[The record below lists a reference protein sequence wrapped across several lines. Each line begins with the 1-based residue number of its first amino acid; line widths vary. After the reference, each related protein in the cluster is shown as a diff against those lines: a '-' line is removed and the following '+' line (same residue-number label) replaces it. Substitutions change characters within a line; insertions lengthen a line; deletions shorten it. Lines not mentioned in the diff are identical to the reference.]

1 VRILVTGAT
10 GLVGSALVAAL
21 AGGSEVIR
29 LSRRA
34 PRAPGD
40 LQWDPDAGTLARAP
54 LEGLDAVVHLAGESI
69 GGRRWNAAH
78 KRSVRES
85 RVRGT
90 RLLCEA
96 LVSLARPPR
105 VLVSASG
112 VGWYGDRGEERL
124 TEASGPGNGFLADVA
139 RAWEEATAPAARR
152 GIRVIHLR
160 SGLVLAPR
168 GGALEPMRRLTGLGL
183 GGPLGGGRQWMS
195 WIAID
200 DLVSRDRARPH
211 ARAAAGPGEHG
222 GARRHASGRVRA
234 HAGARAEAARR
245 GCRRRGSR
253 CGSCSAARWRTS
265 CCSRASAPSPRGS
278 ARPVSRSVSPRSS
291 PRCATFL
298 GRSLTAPHA

>member
-90 RLLCEA
+90 RLLCET

-124 TEASGPGNGFLADVA
+124 TEASGPGNGFLAEVA
-139 RAWEEATAPAARR
+139 RAWEEATTLAARR
-152 GIRVIHLR
+152 GIRVVHLR

-200 DLVSRDRARPH
+200 DLVSAIAHGLTREQLRGPVNMVAPGATRQAEFARTL
-211 ARAAAGPGEHG
+211 
-222 GARRHASGRVRA
+222 GRVLNRPA
-234 HAGARAEAARR
+234 WLPAPRLALRLVLGREMADELLLASQCAEPARLRET
-245 GCRRRGSR
+245 GF
-253 CGSCSAARWRTS
+253 
-265 CCSRASAPSPRGS
+265 
-278 ARPVSRSVSPRSS
+278 
-291 PRCATFL
+291 TFRFPALEPALRHVL
-298 GRSLTAPHA
+298 GRSQTAPHA

>member
-78 KRSVRES
+78 QRSVRES

-90 RLLCEA
+90 RLLSET
-96 LVSLARPPR
+96 LGSLARPPR

-124 TEASGPGNGFLADVA
+124 TETSGPGNGFLAEVA
-139 RAWEEATAPAARR
+139 RAWEEATTPAARR

-200 DLVSRDRARPH
+200 DLVSAIAHGLTREELRGPVNMVAPGATRQAEFARTL
-211 ARAAAGPGEHG
+211 
-222 GARRHASGRVRA
+222 GRVLSRPA
-234 HAGARAEAARR
+234 WLPAPRLALRLVLGREMADELLLASQRAEPARLR
-245 GCRRRGSR
+245 ETGFEFRFPALEPALRH
-253 CGSCSAARWRTS
+253 
-265 CCSRASAPSPRGS
+265 
-278 ARPVSRSVSPRSS
+278 V
-291 PRCATFL
+291 L
-298 GRSLTAPHA
+298 GRSQTAPHA

>member
-78 KRSVRES
+78 QRSVRES

-90 RLLCEA
+90 RLLSET
-96 LVSLARPPR
+96 LGSLARPPR

-124 TEASGPGNGFLADVA
+124 TETSGPGNGFLAEVA
-139 RAWEEATAPAARR
+139 RAWEEATTPAARR

-200 DLVSRDRARPH
+200 DLVSAIAHGLTREELRGPVNMVAPGATRQAEFARTL
-211 ARAAAGPGEHG
+211 
-222 GARRHASGRVRA
+222 GRVLSRPA
-234 HAGARAEAARR
+234 WLPAPRLALRLVLGREMADELLLASQRAEPARLR
-245 GCRRRGSR
+245 ETGFAFRFPALEPALRH
-253 CGSCSAARWRTS
+253 
-265 CCSRASAPSPRGS
+265 
-278 ARPVSRSVSPRSS
+278 V
-291 PRCATFL
+291 L
-298 GRSLTAPHA
+298 GRSQTAPHA